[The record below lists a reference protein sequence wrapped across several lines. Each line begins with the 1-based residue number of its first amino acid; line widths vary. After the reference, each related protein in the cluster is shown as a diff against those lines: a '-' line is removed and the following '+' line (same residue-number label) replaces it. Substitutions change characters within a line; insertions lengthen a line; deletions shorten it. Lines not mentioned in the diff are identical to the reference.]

1 MHMLPNV
8 QASLIS
14 HASKV
19 MLKVFKL
26 GFSNKWTEN
35 FQMYKL
41 GLEKAE
47 EPMIKLPTS
56 QKAREFQKT
65 VCFCFIDYTNP
76 LTMCVTTNWGIFLKR
91 WEYKIT
97 LPASWEICIQV
108 KKQQ

>member
-1 MHMLPNV
+1 ML
-8 QASLIS
+8 
-14 HASKV
+14 H
-19 MLKVFKL
+19 
-26 GFSNKWTEN
+26 
-35 FQMYKL
+35 
-41 GLEKAE
+41 LEKAE